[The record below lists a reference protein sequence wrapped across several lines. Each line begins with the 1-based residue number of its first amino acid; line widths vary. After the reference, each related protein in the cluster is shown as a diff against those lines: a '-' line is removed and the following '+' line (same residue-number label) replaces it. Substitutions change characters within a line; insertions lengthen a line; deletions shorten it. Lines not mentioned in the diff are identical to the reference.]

1 MSISKRSLMPF
12 LQGAP
17 PPPHTITANQVSLL
31 TSSALRKL
39 KASDCSEA
47 GDAQNTSS
55 CEVVLVV
62 CPPRMLHIVGTQ

>member
-1 MSISKRSLMPF
+1 MSISKHSLMPF

-17 PPPHTITANQVSLL
+17 PRHTITANQVSLL

-55 CEVVLVV
+55 CEVVFVV
-62 CPPRMLHIVGTQ
+62 CPPGMLHVVGTQ